1 MESAVPTRPPSR
13 KTVPGHP
20 RSRRSGP
27 VSSFQR
33 PVPPDL
39 AGGRDEARR
48 KLRSSKHAAPLKG
61 RHHDRHAPL
70 PPPAHPRRR
79 PRHHRSPLPHG
90 LPDRRRRRHRSRR
103 LHPAAGARGGGSAG
117 GAATGKE
124 AEKESGAPGR
134 EAEKE
139 AGAPGKEATQVA
151 DRKAATKTTS
161 CTAKGTKVTVTDA
174 PRPINHLLIKAT
186 NTSDTTCHLY
196 YAPYLRFDQA
206 QSAVPFIEESKPQA
220 VVTLAPGE
228 SGYAGVLTSTPDGSH
243 PYDAT
248 SLTLYYAARSGQ
260 GSTGAPSHPALPSDS
275 VRIDSSNAVTYWQTS
290 AADAL
295 MW

>member
-1 MESAVPTRPPSR
+1 MTAT
-13 KTVPGHP
+13 P
-20 RSRRSGP
+20 RSRRLRTLAAALVTTAALSLTACQTGTADATGVVDSTQP
-27 VSSFQR
+27 
-33 PVPPDL
+33 PVPGTES
-39 AGGRDEARR
+39 AE
-48 KLRSSKHAAPLKG
+48 KQ
-61 RHHDRHAPL
+61 
-70 PPPAHPRRR
+70 
-79 PRHHRSPLPHG
+79 SP
-90 LPDRRRRRHRSRR
+90 
-103 LHPAAGARGGGSAG
+103 
-117 GAATGKE
+117 ATGNE
-124 AEKESGAPGR
+124 SDTSGASNDSSDS
-134 EAEKE
+134 EAS
-139 AGAPGKEATQVA
+139 GNSGNSGKEATQVA
-151 DRKAATKTTS
+151 NRKTAKKTTS
-161 CTAKGTKVTVTDA
+161 CTAKGTKVTVSDA

-220 VVTLAPGE
+220 VVTLEPGE

-260 GSTGAPSHPALPSDS
+260 GSTGAPSHPALPFDS

>member
-1 MESAVPTRPPSR
+1 MTAT
-13 KTVPGHP
+13 P
-20 RSRRSGP
+20 RSRRL
-27 VSSFQR
+27 R
-33 PVPPDL
+33 TL
-39 AGGRDEARR
+39 A
-48 KLRSSKHAAPLKG
+48 AALVTT
-61 RHHDRHAPL
+61 
-70 PPPAHPRRR
+70 
-79 PRHHRSPLPHG
+79 
-90 LPDRRRRRHRSRR
+90 
-103 LHPAAGARGGGSAG
+103 AALSLTACQTGTAD
-117 GAATGKE
+117 ATGVVDSTQTPAPGTE
-124 AEKESGAPGR
+124 SAEKQSPATGTDSDTSGASSDSKDSGSS
-134 EAEKE
+134 
-139 AGAPGKEATQVA
+139 GSSGKEATQVA
-151 DRKAATKTTS
+151 DRKTAKKTTS

-220 VVTLAPGE
+220 VVTLEPGE

-260 GSTGAPSHPALPSDS
+260 GSTGAPSHPALPFDS